1 MNDSLLE
8 DSPGLDVDDSQGAGT
23 RTTGPDEDASNDDES
38 PEIQRAKRPNFAQSR
53 RADAWLIG
61 VKGLTPVLLRKN
73 QLAHIFVT
81 TSTEVR

>member
-38 PEIQRAKRPNFAQSR
+38 PEIHQAKGPNHAHSR
-53 RADAWLIG
+53 RPDARLIG
-61 VKGLTPVLLRKN
+61 VKGLTPVL
-73 QLAHIFVT
+73 
-81 TSTEVR
+81 